1 MAELV
6 ASMVVGPL
14 SLVKE
19 KASSYLLYQYKV
31 MEEQHENLKV
41 MLPFILERITDA
53 EKQATDKEAIRPWLQ
68 KLKVAAYE
76 AIEVFDEFNYEALR
90 RQAKK
95 EGRYIKL
102 GMDSVKLFPTHNRI
116 MFRYRMGNKLCK
128 IVRNIEALVS
138 KCATFGSTNSH
149 KRRFR

>member
-6 ASMVVGPL
+6 GSMVVGPLL

-19 KASSYLLYQYKV
+19 KASSYLLDQYKV
-31 MEEQHENLKV
+31 MEGMEEQHENLKV
-41 MLPFILERITDA
+41 MLPAILERITDA
-53 EKQATDKEAIRPWLQ
+53 EKQATYRQAIRPWLQ

-76 AIEVFDEFNYEALR
+76 AIQVFDEFNYEALR

-102 GMDSVKLFPTHNRI
+102 GMGNRI

-128 IVRNIEALVS
+128 IVRDIEALV
-138 KCATFGSTNSH
+138 KQMRDF
-149 KRRFR
+149 RFDKQP